1 MEKCSCAGDNA
12 VTDILMTGP
21 YPDWDMVDLEAK
33 YRVHKLWQA
42 DDKDALISSHA
53 DAIRAIATRGELGA
67 SAALMAKL
75 PKLEIVSCYGMGTDA
90 IDLAYARGKSI
101 RVTNTPDVLTEDVA
115 DIGIGLLL
123 AVARQIPQADAYVR
137 DGSWRKANMP
147 LVTRVYGKSL
157 GIVGMG
163 RIGKAVARR
172 ASAFDCEIAYFGTR
186 KHDDLPYDFVGDLV
200 DLARRSEFLMVTLAG
215 GEGTRNI
222 VNAEVLA
229 ALGPDGIL
237 INIARGSTVDET
249 ALLAA
254 LESGA
259 IKGAGLDVFWN
270 EPTIDERFAKLSN
283 VVLQPHHGSGTVE
296 TRKAMGQLVR
306 DNLAAHFSGQPL
318 LTPVV

>member
-1 MEKCSCAGDNA
+1 M
-12 VTDILMTGP
+12 TDILMTGP
-21 YPDWDMVDLEAK
+21 YPDWDMADLEDK

-42 DDKDALISSHA
+42 EDKDALVGRHSG
-53 DAIRAIATRGELGA
+53 AIRAIATRGELGA

-90 IDLAYARGKSI
+90 IDLAYARANGI

-123 AVARQIPQADAYVR
+123 AVAREIPQADAYVR
-137 DGSWRKANMP
+137 AGNWRKANMP
-147 LVTRVYGKSL
+147 LVTRVYGKRL

-172 ASAFDCEIAYFGTR
+172 AAAFDCEIAYFGTH
-186 KHDDLPYDFVGDLV
+186 KHDDLPYGFVGDLV
-200 DLARRSEFLMVTLAG
+200 DLARRSEFLIVTLAG
-215 GEGTRNI
+215 GEGTKNI

-237 INIARGSTVDET
+237 INISRGSTVDET

-306 DNLAAHFSGQPL
+306 DNLAAHFGGQAL
-318 LTPVV
+318 LTPVA